1 MIAPAALVNREPAS
15 GIRVTPFL
23 PNLVAAA
30 RARYGGVDLDPDE
43 TDTGPTPAGPWARS
57 AY

>member
-1 MIAPAALVNREPAS
+1 MNREPAS